1 MTGNKLLHQQHKEVL
16 IRFNLNDIANFV
28 PVDSP
33 GMNEGIKVI

>member
-16 IRFNLNDIANFV
+16 IRLHLNDTVNFV

-33 GMNEGIKVI
+33 RMNESNIKM